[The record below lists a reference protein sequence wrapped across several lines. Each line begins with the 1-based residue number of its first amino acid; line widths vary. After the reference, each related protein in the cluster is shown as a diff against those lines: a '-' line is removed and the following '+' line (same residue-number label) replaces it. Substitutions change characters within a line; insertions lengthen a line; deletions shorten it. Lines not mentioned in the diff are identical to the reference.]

1 MCFPFF
7 KCLFSAASVCATF
20 NNQIVPVQTNLPC
33 FYQHLRTA
41 PTRLFSVSSH
51 FALFR
56 IRSAPNT
63 EWLISDNHSNS
74 TDPCKWTSCRETLSG
89 KLNENIVKLSSAS
102 RSTCDGRE
110 VEITPPTLSVCV
122 CVCVNAASSRRV
134 TVAKPPP
141 TQFSRSIELSIW
153 NINNF
158 FSYGNVFLNK
168 THRNKVLHPNH
179 LDWQDYKT
187 LSHVSHVWVSL
198 LCLKSQSHLLA
209 LPRTCAWLGSA
220 PEIFISMT
228 T

>member
-1 MCFPFF
+1 MNI
-7 KCLFSAASVCATF
+7 LSG
-20 NNQIVPVQTNLPC
+20 
-33 FYQHLRTA
+33 
-41 PTRLFSVSSH
+41 
-51 FALFR
+51 
-56 IRSAPNT
+56 NT
-63 EWLISDNHSNS
+63 ERQAEWKYCQTVISEQIDMWRERSGNHSTN
-74 TDPCKWTSCRETLSG
+74 TER
-89 KLNENIVKLSSAS
+89 
-102 RSTCDGRE
+102 
-110 VEITPPTLSVCV
+110 VCV
-122 CVCVNAASSRRV
+122 CVCENAASSRRV

-168 THRNKVLHPNH
+168 THRNKVLHPDH